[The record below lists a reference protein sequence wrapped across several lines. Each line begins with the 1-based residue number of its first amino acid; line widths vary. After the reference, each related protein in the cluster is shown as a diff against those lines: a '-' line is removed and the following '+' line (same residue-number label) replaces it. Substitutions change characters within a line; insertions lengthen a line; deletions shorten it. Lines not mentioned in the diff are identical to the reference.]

1 MRIGKILLGALAL
14 AAALPAG
21 AAERVLEMTF
31 DAGEPVRVHNLVGSA
46 RLVPGEGGLVIRAN
60 VSADAQETADA
71 IRLVTRERGGVL
83 EVVVEYPPDISRIRY
98 DGEEFRRLDA
108 KLDYEGR
115 KVRVTTTGGEGVRVD
130 LEISVPADSA
140 FGLRQGV
147 GSITAERVH
156 ADLALATRYGRAS
169 IMDGAGRLRAD
180 TGSGPVT
187 VAGFRGDVVA
197 DTGSGGVRIENVL
210 GRVEADTGSGAVE
223 LRGID
228 GDILA
233 DTGSGGVE
241 ITDAR
246 GQRVV
251 VDTGSGSV
259 RLRDVTGSLNVD
271 TGSGS
276 VRGEGLVVGPELL
289 ADTGSGGVRLEGDLS
304 AVRELDVDTGSGS
317 VELDSSAPLSL
328 RVNLSS
334 GSGGIRVDV
343 PVLSDVEAGRRKFR
357 GVIGSG
363 EGTARVSTGSGSIRI
378 SAR

>member
-1 MRIGKILLGALAL
+1 MFPGRIFLGVLAL

-21 AAERVLEMTF
+21 AAERALEMSL
-31 DAGEPVRVHNLVGSA
+31 DAGQPVRVHNLVGSA
-46 RLVPGEGGLVIRAN
+46 RLVPGAGSVVIRAN
-60 VSADAQETADA
+60 ITADTQETADA
-71 IRLVTRERGGVL
+71 IRLATRERRGVL
-83 EVVVEYPPDISRIRY
+83 EVVVEYPSSISRIRY

-108 KLDYEGR
+108 RLDYEGR
-115 KVRVTTTGGEGVRVD
+115 ELRVTTTGGEGVRVD

-140 FGLRQGV
+140 FGIRQGV
-147 GSITAERVH
+147 GSVTAERVH

-169 IMDGAGRLRAD
+169 ITDGAGRLRAD
-180 TGSGPVT
+180 TASGAVT
-187 VAGFRGDVVA
+187 VAGFRGEVVA
-197 DTGSGGVRIENVL
+197 DTGSGRVKLENVL

-233 DTGSGGVE
+233 DTGSGGVA

-246 GQRVV
+246 AQRVV
-251 VDTGSGSV
+251 VDTGSGGV
-259 RLRDVTGSLNVD
+259 RLRDVTGSLSVD

-289 ADTGSGGVRLEGDLS
+289 VDTGSGSVRLDGDLS
-304 AVRELDVDTGSGS
+304 AVRRLDVDTGSGS
-317 VELDSSAPLSL
+317 VALESTTPLSL

-357 GVIGSG
+357 GVIGTG
-363 EGTARVSTGSGSIRI
+363 EGAGRVSTGSGSIRI